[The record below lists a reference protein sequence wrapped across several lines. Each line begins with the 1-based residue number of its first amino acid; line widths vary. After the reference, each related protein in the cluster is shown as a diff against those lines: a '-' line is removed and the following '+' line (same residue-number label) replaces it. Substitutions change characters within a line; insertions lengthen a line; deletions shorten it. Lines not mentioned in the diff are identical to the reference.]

1 MNDRKSLQ
9 TTKSN
14 AVFNS
19 LINGRPYIILAAL
32 SILFTIMAPDF
43 INPVNILNLIKRQ
56 SYIAVAAFAATF
68 VITLGGLD
76 LSVGSISS
84 LVGVSFALLLS
95 KSFLATMP
103 LWIALPVGV
112 IIALLIGAAAGFI
125 NGFISVKGRITPF
138 LVTLA
143 TMNIF
148 RSIAIVLA
156 SSKEITITNSEFAT
170 IFATGKLFGTIP
182 TPVIILIITFA
193 ISWYLFERTKYGYY
207 VKAIGGNEEAAT
219 VSGINAGKIKI
230 WTYTINGLFAALA
243 GLMLA
248 GLYTSGSPSTGTDLA
263 LDSIAGVILG
273 GTAISGGTGKIWGTL
288 AGILIIAVIINGMT
302 MLGAMYDIQI
312 LVKGIVIILAV
323 LLDNA
328 INSRKRN

>member
-1 MNDRKSLQ
+1 MNDQKTLKPN
-9 TTKSN
+9 TILN
-14 AVFNS
+14 A
-19 LINGRPYIILAAL
+19 LINGRPYVILAAL
-32 SILFTIMAPDF
+32 VVMFTIIAPDF
-43 INPVNILNLIKRQ
+43 INPVNLLNLVKRQ
-56 SYIAVAAFAATF
+56 SYIAVAAFTATF

-76 LSVGSISS
+76 LSTGSVSA
-84 LVGVSFALLLS
+84 LVGVSLAMLLS
-95 KSFLATMP
+95 RSFLATMP
-103 LWIALPVGV
+103 VGLALPLA
-112 IIALLIGAAAGFI
+112 ILIALLIGAAAGFI

-143 TMNIF
+143 TMNIY

-156 SSKEITITNSEFAT
+156 SSKEITITNSQFAR
-170 IFATGKLFGTIP
+170 IFATGKLFGVIP
-182 TPVIILIITFA
+182 TPVVIMLFMFA
-193 ISWYLFERTKYGYY
+193 IAWYMFERNKYGYY

-219 VSGINAGKIKI
+219 VSGIRSGKIKI
-230 WTYTINGLFAALA
+230 ATYTINGLFAAMA

-248 GLYTSGSPSTGTDLA
+248 GLYTSGSPSTGSDLA

-273 GTAISGGTGKIWGTL
+273 GTAISGGNGKIWGTL
-288 AGILIIAVIINGMT
+288 AGILILAVIINGMT